1 MEEAMSASNENVDAA
16 SMAEQV
22 IDQFENAFMTLT
34 AAGTALLKAS
44 KRQENKTAGNR
55 PKMSSW

>member
-1 MEEAMSASNENVDAA
+1 MEEAMSASKENVDAA

-22 IDQFENAFMTLT
+22 IDQFENAFMKLT

-44 KRQENKTAGNR
+44 KRQSSNK
-55 PKMSSW
+55 